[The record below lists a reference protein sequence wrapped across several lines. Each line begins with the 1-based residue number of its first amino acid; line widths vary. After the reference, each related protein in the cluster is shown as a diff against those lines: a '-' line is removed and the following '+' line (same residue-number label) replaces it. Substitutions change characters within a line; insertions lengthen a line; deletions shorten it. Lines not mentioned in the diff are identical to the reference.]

1 MKENK
6 FYKEILQRYIKT
18 KYIKPYLDKSG
29 IYCIKIDGV
38 IIYIGKADNLLKRIL
53 SHQVNTELGL
63 PEHKYNVFRGIIQQ
77 GYTLCFE
84 VLEYVPNKKNLRI
97 VEGKWIRKYMP
108 IMNYQIP
115 KEDGIH
121 YTVNPIAKKVSA
133 EMVIEHVK
141 QYNKGGQ
148 NTKTA
153 LN

>member
-6 FYKEILQRYIKT
+6 FYREILQRYVKT

-63 PEHKYNVFRGIIQQ
+63 PEHKYNVFRGIIQK

-84 VLEYVPNKKNLRI
+84 VLEYVPNKKNLLI